1 MLLLGDPI
9 PETMIE
15 HAKLKLDQYNLKGV
29 NLVVQQGLGQE
40 NMDINELK
48 SLLMQDLY
56 QNSEEVLRIQA
67 IQIDS
72 LKRNLEL
79 YKGYD
84 KLTTEL
90 LPEMK
95 VLFPAIEQASC
106 SHTYIMHTTQQAT
119 DTVMLVY
126 LKSKN
131 TLSGEEQA
139 KLKEWLA
146 ARTNMENIKL
156 LIE

>member
-1 MLLLGDPI
+1 
-9 PETMIE
+9 MIE
-15 HAKLKLDQYNLKGV
+15 HARQKLTQYHLKDV
-29 NLVVQQGLGQE
+29 NLVVQQGLNQE

-48 SLLMQDLY
+48 SMLMQDLY
-56 QNSEEVLRIQA
+56 KNSEEVLRIQA

-79 YKGYD
+79 YKTYD
-84 KLTTEL
+84 KLTPEL

-95 VLFPAIEQASC
+95 VLFPSIREVSC
-106 SHTYIMHTTQQAT
+106 SHTYVMHTDEQLP

-126 LKSKN
+126 LKSNKGF
-131 TLSGEEQA
+131 SSEDQK
-139 KLKEWLA
+139 KLADWLA